1 MSIYKSNGRKSGYH
15 MTFIWTSNG
24 IIMAIMIGTI
34 SASLSSTSQL
44 SSPSPSLSSLQ
55 SPSSDMDELP
65 RSLYRNSNYR
75 LRLLP
80 STTNSLFN
88 IPNRQQQ
95 SSLFDDQFFYK
106 IRDRLF
112 MLQPIMLFHN
122 GVMDDSNG
130 NGYVSRKRSC
140 LINAGLSNNCDFRDF
155 ISASNARRIWESQ
168 ASPGKRSSNS
178 LSTYHSYQV
187 PPINRLSYYSSSYPS
202 SYDSSSYKSWL
213 LEQQQQQQQKPSI
226 IDDESMIKNI
236 DIPHQITSSSI
247 NDNNGNR
254 AKQPMAL
261 AAYQRLLIKRMECL
275 SGLPGGDCENSFL
288 GGESLGQDFLRPGGR
303 NPGR

>member
-1 MSIYKSNGRKSGYH
+1 

-65 RSLYRNSNYR
+65 RSLYRNSKYVIIIWIFCFVWEWNFYRFVLVFFFVRYSYR

-130 NGYVSRKRSC
+130 NGYVSR
-140 LINAGLSNNCDFRDF
+140 
-155 ISASNARRIWESQ
+155 
-168 ASPGKRSSNS
+168 
-178 LSTYHSYQV
+178 
-187 PPINRLSYYSSSYPS
+187 
-202 SYDSSSYKSWL
+202 
-213 LEQQQQQQQKPSI
+213 
-226 IDDESMIKNI
+226 
-236 DIPHQITSSSI
+236 
-247 NDNNGNR
+247 
-254 AKQPMAL
+254 
-261 AAYQRLLIKRMECL
+261 
-275 SGLPGGDCENSFL
+275 
-288 GGESLGQDFLRPGGR
+288 
-303 NPGR
+303 